1 MNTGTVSKATLRKLL
16 RLGRGEAHIGFFG
29 RIDSLPSWNELNWG
43 KLMECLIHTG
53 FVSVKIISSSST
65 RTSLGVVHADQFA
78 PLIRSW
84 AIPVLHVSYN
94 SAGWSEYFVYNSHG
108 WSEHFSYKS
117 RGWSEYFLYNSRGY
131 VQNRASWVYIQ
142 SKEMQSSPGIS

>member
-1 MNTGTVSKATLRKLL
+1 
-16 RLGRGEAHIGFFG
+16 
-29 RIDSLPSWNELNWG
+29 
-43 KLMECLIHTG
+43 MECLIHTG

-78 PLIRSW
+78 SLIRSW

-94 SAGWSEYFVYNSHG
+94 SAGWSEYFVYKSHG

-131 VQNRASWVYIQ
+131 VRSRASWVYIQ